1 MQCNSPSVRPG
12 FLDVIGQRPLWWG
25 CQQMDADAQILLNE
39 RDKNV
44 PTFMFKFN
52 FIFNL
57 VCKVFME
64 GTTMITTQRKIYC
77 KNLELYMHVG
87 EGEKLNLHGEL
98 KYFSSLVRVDLI
110 AFKLS
115 FPLQKIT

>member
-1 MQCNSPSVRPG
+1 MGDEARVLRDSDTNTTDNKETFVVVLFFCKQ
-12 FLDVIGQRPLWWG
+12 
-25 CQQMDADAQILLNE
+25 NE

-98 KYFSSLVRVDLI
+98 KFFL
-110 AFKLS
+110 
-115 FPLQKIT
+115 